1 MSRVERFSQRARRI
15 LAAAQEEADTLHNT
29 TIETPH
35 ILLAMLRVEDSVA
48 YRVLH
53 DLKIDY
59 DRVLPVVRSAN
70 PAEPTPPKTHELAP
84 ETRRLM
90 ETAMQIARQRGD
102 PYIGSEHLLLSLIKG
117 EDKSIRYLIRQINL
131 EPAVVRSC
139 VERVLQQDKS
149 DLPNTKPFTQDES
162 VEVEREPQPSAE
174 PNART
179 KVLQMVE
186 SGKITAAEAADLLK
200 AMRFAAVPTLGTSGF
215 VLLPLDQVNF
225 DDLRQRSLRFV
236 VLEKGSNTIKSE
248 VVLPFDQAQ
257 NEIFRLLRDIY
268 NGSQGT
274 LIDLEGD
281 QDHLQIS
288 LD

>member
-15 LAAAQEEADTLHNT
+15 LAAAQEEADTLRNNT
-29 TIETPH
+29 IDTPH
-35 ILLAMLRVEDSVA
+35 VLLAMLRVEDSVA
-48 YRVLH
+48 YRVLN

-59 DRVLPVVRSAN
+59 ERVLPIVRGAN
-70 PAEPTPPKTHELAP
+70 PAEPTPPKTHDLAP
-84 ETRRLM
+84 ETKRMM
-90 ETAMQIARQRGD
+90 ESAMQIARQRGD
-102 PYIGSEHLLLSLIKG
+102 QFIGSEHLLLSLIKG
-117 EDKSIRYLIRQINL
+117 EDKSIRYIIRQINL

-139 VERVLQQDKS
+139 VERVLQQDKT
-149 DLPNTKPFTQDES
+149 DLPTTKPFHQGAPDLEA
-162 VEVEREPQPSAE
+162 EPQASSE
-174 PNART
+174 PNMRT
-179 KVLQMVE
+179 KVLDMVE
-186 SGKITAAEAADLLK
+186 SGKITAPEAADLLK

-236 VLEKGSNTIKSE
+236 VVDKQTNEVKSE
-248 VVLPFDQAQ
+248 VVLPFEQAQ
-257 NEIFRLLRDIY
+257 NELFRLLRDIY
-268 NGSQGT
+268 NGTQGT